1 MGKLVTYDLLV
12 VGRPSVD
19 LMFAGLTQWPE
30 LGNDIEATGLGVCA
44 GTSFNTPAAANRI
57 GLRVAY
63 VAEIG
68 TDVWSRI
75 IHAEFEA
82 EGLPTDFLVVEDR
95 PLPAVSVALNLDGDR
110 GFVSHWGGEG
120 VDDALQARAQ
130 EVIARIDARH
140 LHAQLDDDP
149 GLEQAAV
156 ERGMTVSLDS
166 FDGASWASLRRLD
179 ELLRHAD
186 VLLAN
191 EAEARA
197 MSGEDD
203 IGRALAAL
211 GEHCACV
218 VIRRGAAGAMGVA
231 GGEVRSVP
239 ADEVE
244 VVDTTGAGDCF
255 NAGFLAGWLG
265 ELPLEA
271 SLTLGVICGSG
282 AVTDF
287 GGYRGC
293 PRGAAFREIAAA
305 RGIVPSTPTDAER
318 AR

>member
-1 MGKLVTYDLLV
+1 MTGFDLMV

-19 LMFAGLTQWPE
+19 VMFAGLTQWPE
-30 LGNDIEATGLGVCA
+30 LGNDIDAASLGMCA

-68 TDVWSRI
+68 NDVWSRLI
-75 IHAEFEA
+75 RAEFDT
-82 EGLPTDFLVVEDR
+82 EGLPTDFLVAEDR

-120 VDDALQARAQ
+120 VEDRLNARALDSMWH
-130 EVIARIDARH
+130 IGARH
-140 LHAQLDDDP
+140 LHAQLDDMP
-149 GLEQAAV
+149 ALEEAAV
-156 ERGMTVSLDS
+156 AHGMTLSLDS
-166 FDGASWASLRRLD
+166 FDGASWASPRRLD

-191 EAEARA
+191 DAEARA
-197 MSGEDD
+197 MSGEDETD
-203 IGRALAAL
+203 RALALLA
-211 GEHCACV
+211 EHCSCV
-218 VIRRGAAGAMGVA
+218 VIRRGADGAMGIA
-231 GGEVRSVP
+231 GGQTRSVP
-239 ADEVE
+239 ADDVE

-265 ELPLEA
+265 GLALEE
-271 SLTLGVICGSG
+271 SLTLGVICGSR

-293 PRGAAFREIAAA
+293 PRAAEFREIAAA
-305 RGIVPSTPTDAER
+305 RGIAVPIPVEDR
-318 AR
+318 KR